1 MPLFVALVFYFLSK
15 ALEER
20 RIRDF
25 VLAGVALG
33 LSLYTYDAA
42 RVLPFAA
49 GALII
54 YELLRSPSLIRTH
67 LLHLA
72 AFAAAFL
79 ATFSPLGWYALHHW
93 SEFTRRGSFLWIGNQ
108 IEEAGSLEPLF
119 ANVKDGL
126 LMYNFQAG
134 GAVFFVKEPLLDLP
148 ISVFFTLGL
157 ILALLRFRQR
167 SYFLLLVLLA
177 FSLAV
182 GISSDPNGNRAI
194 ISILPVMAFAAVFLG
209 EACRWLRQAFP
220 RHEQLSNLI
229 LMSVLLLTA
238 YSAFH
243 NYLGPD
249 RRTQFGFFPETS
261 VVARYIHDV
270 AADNMVYAAAGDWA
284 ADTLTYLSYQ
294 GDGDPFVLEYQYSAG
309 AGQLLSFQPASS
321 RGTVFIIK
329 DHPAGINVV
338 KNLRRRFPSAASD
351 QIFLDDDATKLIAN
365 VILVPAGGGEG
376 ADFSSYVEP
385 GAEERDAQ
393 RRRDLLDIATVLAAY
408 ESRTG
413 LLPTTEGR
421 ADIGCAYTGLG
432 QLCQFL
438 GELDAETFT
447 DPRGRALRYGY
458 WYESDGDSF
467 TIYASL
473 ESPLTPEEACRT
485 TDAFLA
491 LEPNLFCIRN

>member
-1 MPLFVALVFYFLSK
+1 
-15 ALEER
+15 
-20 RIRDF
+20 
-25 VLAGVALG
+25 
-33 LSLYTYDAA
+33 
-42 RVLPFAA
+42 
-49 GALII
+49 
-54 YELLRSPSLIRTH
+54 
-67 LLHLA
+67 
-72 AFAAAFL
+72 
-79 ATFSPLGWYALHHW
+79 
-93 SEFTRRGSFLWIGNQ
+93 
-108 IEEAGSLEPLF
+108 
-119 ANVKDGL
+119 
-126 LMYNFQAG
+126 MYNFQAG

-209 EACRWLRQAFP
+209 EACRWLRRAFP
-220 RHEQLSNLI
+220 RHEQLTNLV
-229 LMSVLLLTA
+229 LVSVLLLTA
-238 YSAFH
+238 YSTFH
-243 NYLGPD
+243 SYLGPD

-261 VVARYIHDV
+261 VVARYIHEV

-413 LLPTTEGR
+413 SAP
-421 ADIGCAYTGLG
+421 DH
-432 QLCQFL
+432 
-438 GELDAETFT
+438 
-447 DPRGRALRYGY
+447 
-458 WYESDGDSF
+458 
-467 TIYASL
+467 
-473 ESPLTPEEACRT
+473 
-485 TDAFLA
+485 
-491 LEPNLFCIRN
+491 